1 MLFESKRL
9 KFRFFSK
16 EDKMELIEILNDK
29 VVTKWA
35 HLPFPYTEKH
45 AKWWINIGSKKKYH
59 FALEE
64 KNKKKLLGSIKLTEK
79 GELGCWI
86 GKEYWNQGFATE
98 AVEKIKEFGFREL
111 KLERIWAAA
120 HIENIAPIE
129 VLKNSGFTR
138 LEDKPYYVEG
148 IGNTKVRPHF
158 ELLNRP

>member
-16 EDKMELIEILNDK
+16 EYKMELIKILNDK

-64 KNKKKLLGSIKLTEK
+64 KNKKKLLGSI
-79 GELGCWI
+79 
-86 GKEYWNQGFATE
+86 N
-98 AVEKIKEFGFREL
+98 
-111 KLERIWAAA
+111 
-120 HIENIAPIE
+120 
-129 VLKNSGFTR
+129 
-138 LEDKPYYVEG
+138 
-148 IGNTKVRPHF
+148 
-158 ELLNRP
+158 